1 MLGDRQLAARSTA
14 RNELE
19 RSKFYDLGVAI
30 VGYAI
35 VLTVELIPDSPTS
48 SQAKVRITTAQGIP
62 YLPPQLKLAILNED
76 ETPALTESVSRERDT
91 WIQREFSLNEG
102 EVFKVKI
109 ALDEFSLIETFEA

>member
-1 MLGDRQLAARSTA
+1 MIEINSKTTITIETSYGNASVSVDGVYHHENLEEVITSTFIPCLLA
-14 RNELE
+14 
-19 RSKFYDLGVAI
+19 I
-30 VGYAI
+30 GYS
-35 VLTVELIPDSPTS
+35 PDS
-48 SQAKVRITTAQGIP
+48 INE
-62 YLPPQLKLAILNED
+62 AILNED